1 MVKTLI
7 DLHLGHFFS
16 CLIKPANLVMVAKW
30 QVHLAQRQMNSP
42 IIQIKKSRYKLTGIA
57 LDESM

>member
-1 MVKTLI
+1 
-7 DLHLGHFFS
+7 
-16 CLIKPANLVMVAKW
+16 MVAKW

-57 LDESM
+57 LDGSIKQTTDQHPPATLALA